1 MNLPKIASISK
12 KIVVALAGLFL
23 ALFLLVHMGINLCL
37 VRPDDGQWFLAASDF
52 MGSNYVVKVFEI
64 VLFAAVFVHIVLN
77 VILYVQNRK
86 ARPVRYKRQSKTKT
100 SSTSRLM
107 MLSGILIFLF
117 LILHFFNFFFVKL
130 GWSEGKYMVRVEKLQ
145 DCIMRASINGEE
157 ESLTAKFQQFE
168 SNIADIESH
177 FSIDGKWIYN
187 LTSDEI
193 APLKNDIKFKADFYH
208 VAADLFTHPL
218 YSIIYLLMFIVLGIH
233 LTHAIPS
240 AFQTL
245 GLNHNKYNGF
255 IKWFTWGYVAVI
267 VLGFSAIPV
276 YFLFFF

>member
-64 VLFAAVFVHIVLN
+64 VLFTAVFVHIALN
-77 VILYVQNRK
+77 VVLYFQNRK
-86 ARPVRYKRQSKTKT
+86 ARPVRYKRPSKTKT

-117 LILHFFNFFFVKL
+117 LIVHFFNFFFVKL

-145 DCIMRASINGEE
+145 DRIVQASMNGEE
-157 ESLTAKFQQFE
+157 KSLTAKFQQFE
-168 SNIADIESH
+168 SNITDIESH
-177 FSIDGKWIYN
+177 FSKDGKWIYN

-208 VAADLFTHPL
+208 VAADLFAQPL
-218 YSIIYLLMFIVLGIH
+218 YCIFYLLMFIVLGIH

-267 VLGFSAIPV
+267 VLGFSAIPL
-276 YFLFFF
+276 YFWIFI

>member
-77 VILYVQNRK
+77 IILYIQNRK

-130 GWSEGKYMVRVEKLQ
+130 GWSDGKYMVNVEKVNECL
-145 DCIMRASINGEE
+145 ATSALNGEE
-157 ESLTAKFQQFE
+157 EVVMAKFADFE
-168 SNIADIESH
+168 RGVDVKSH
-177 FSIDGKWIYN
+177 LSKDGKWIYN
-187 LTSDEI
+187 LTSEE
-193 APLKNDIKFKADFYH
+193 AEPLRGVVKVNADFYH
-208 VAADLFTHPL
+208 VAADLFTQPL
-218 YSIIYLLMFIVLGIH
+218 YSIIYLLMFIVLGVH

>member
-37 VRPDDGQWFLAASDF
+37 VRPDDGQWYLAASDF

-64 VLFAAVFVHIVLN
+64 VLFAAVFVHILLN
-77 VILYVQNRK
+77 VVLYFQNRR
-86 ARPVRYKRQSKTKT
+86 ARPVRYKQRSRTKT

-130 GWSEGKYMVRVEKLQ
+130 GWSEGKYMVRLEKVE
-145 DCIMRASINGEE
+145 DCISQTSRNGQSEA
-157 ESLTAKFQQFE
+157 LMAKLQQFE
-168 SNIADIESH
+168 SNVDVEAHLSH
-177 FSIDGKWIYN
+177 DGKWLYN

-193 APLKNDIKFKADFYH
+193 APLKGDIKFKADFYH
-208 VAADLFTHPL
+208 VAADLFTQPL
-218 YSIIYLLMFIVLGIH
+218 YAIIYLLMFIVLGIH
-233 LTHAIPS
+233 LIHAIPS

-245 GLNHNKYNGF
+245 GLNHNKYNNF

-267 VLGFSAIPV
+267 VIGFSAIPV
-276 YFLFFF
+276 HFLFFF

>member
-77 VILYVQNRK
+77 IILYIQNRK

-130 GWSEGKYMVRVEKLQ
+130 GWSDGKYMVNVEKVSECL
-145 DCIMRASINGEE
+145 ATSALNGEE
-157 ESLTAKFQQFE
+157 EVVMAKFADFE
-168 SNIADIESH
+168 RGVDVKSH
-177 FSIDGKWIYN
+177 LSKDGKWIYN
-187 LTSDEI
+187 LTSEE
-193 APLKNDIKFKADFYH
+193 AEPLRGVVKIKADFYH
-208 VAADLFTHPL
+208 VAADLFTQPL

>member
-1 MNLPKIASISK
+1 MNLPYIASISK

-64 VLFAAVFVHIVLN
+64 VLFAAVFVHIALNIVL
-77 VILYVQNRK
+77 YFQNRK
-86 ARPVRYKRQSKTKT
+86 ARPVRYKQRSRTKT

-130 GWSEGKYMVRVEKLQ
+130 GWSEGKYMVRMEEVE
-145 DCIMRASINGEE
+145 DCILQASRKGEKGV
-157 ESLTAKFQQFE
+157 LMAKLNDFAE
-168 SNIADIESH
+168 KVNIESH
-177 FSIDGKWIYN
+177 LSQGGKWLYN
-187 LTSDEI
+187 LTSEE
-193 APLKNDIKFKADFYH
+193 AEPLRGVVKVKSDFYH
-208 VAADLFTHPL
+208 VAADLFTQPL
-218 YSIIYLLMFIVLGIH
+218 YSIIYLLMFIVLGVH

-255 IKWFTWGYVAVI
+255 IKWLTWCYVAVI
-267 VLGFSAIPV
+267 VIGFSAIPV
-276 YFLFFF
+276 HFLFFV